1 MITVNLLSD
10 NSFTVVSRET
20 VYIGKYTWT
29 YYQFHLDRY
38 LQSLSTSTN
47 ILQLKAVIQDAPSY
61 PIINWNSPISAINTV
76 TDFLMYGINW
86 IIYILN
92 YIILAPIKIL
102 FYPVNIIMSLI
113 GLNTSSDSAIKAFY
127 LIYNLNIPYIP
138 YTR

>member
-1 MITVNLLSD
+1 MIQKLIKQIFPLTIIVGLVAMITVNLLSD

-61 PIINWNSPISAINTV
+61 PIINWNSPISVRTQC
-76 TDFLMYGINW
+76 
-86 IIYILN
+86 IL
-92 YIILAPIKIL
+92 
-102 FYPVNIIMSLI
+102 
-113 GLNTSSDSAIKAFY
+113 
-127 LIYNLNIPYIP
+127 
-138 YTR
+138 R